1 MIQVEMAKFICKK
14 SVQVNPKSMNKK
26 IVFFSVLLMKC
37 CLIHAQVHKTVGEKI
52 LKQGMV
58 ITSDTKIKKGVYKL
72 DASHDLEHPV
82 ILIDGYRITV
92 DFNNVTLQGSNS
104 TTKPDVFFGVAIIIS
119 GKSSNITIK
128 NLKVKGYKVALLAKD
143 VTSLTVEN
151 CDFSYNYRQ
160 HLNSTREKEDLSD
173 WMSYH
178 HNESDEWLRYG
189 AAMYLRNCNMAIIR
203 NCKVTNGQN
212 ALMMTNCDDGLVMN
226 NDFSFN
232 SGIGI
237 GMYRCNYNEI
247 VYNKIDFNVRGYSH
261 GVYNRGQDSGGILVY
276 EQSSHNLFYK
286 NSVTHSGDGF
296 FLWAGQTTMDS
307 GEGGCN
313 DNLILANDF
322 SYAPTNGV
330 EATFSRNKILKNR
343 IFECDNGIWGG
354 YSYNTVIAGNQ
365 FRNNNVGIAI
375 EHGQDNDI
383 YNNLFFRDRV
393 AIKLWANPTQP
404 DWSYA
409 KVRDTKSKN
418 YNLVLNSFNENKTA
432 MDLIRTDSMEIF
444 GNYFSH
450 SDELIRADSTVT
462 NIDTTQDDVLVDK
475 FSRDTT
481 IQDTAFANHI
491 DPFKGRGMLNGRK
504 NILMTEWGPYDF
516 RSPIIWN
523 TNPTDTFDI
532 MSFDIKGPNGKWKV
546 KSYKGVDSI
555 SSKSGNVPA
564 TITAKKSK
572 AGTTDI
578 VIQLEYVGE
587 EIKTPFGESI
597 AKGKPYLFLFQRFF
611 QPIDWTVNWFT
622 LDTAT
627 HNPLKTGELFAPTV
641 KMRPVKTEKT
651 LKLDYAWWGG
661 IKTDEGQV
669 PQFITLAE
677 GTGNFQQGQYEI
689 GVTWDDAVRLYVDNK
704 LMIDE
709 WNPSKYTVDESPHKA
724 VTMDLG
730 EGTHNFRVEHIE
742 LGGFATLALKI
753 KKVK

>member
-1 MIQVEMAKFICKK
+1 
-14 SVQVNPKSMNKK
+14 MNKK

-37 CLIHAQVHKTVGEKI
+37 CLIQAQIRKPVGEKM
-52 LKQGMV
+52 LKRGMV
-58 ITSDTKIKKGVYKL
+58 ITEDTKIKKGVYKL
-72 DASHDLEHPV
+72 DAGRDFDHPV

-104 TTKPDVFFGVAIIIS
+104 RKKPDDFFGVAIIIS
-119 GKSSNITIK
+119 SKSSNITIK

-160 HLNSTREKEDLSD
+160 HLNSTQEKEDISD

-178 HNESDEWLRYG
+178 HNENDEWLRYG
-189 AAMYLRNCNMAIIR
+189 AAMYLRNCNIAIIR
-203 NCKVTNGQN
+203 NCKVTGGQN
-212 ALMMTNCDDGLVMN
+212 ALMMTDCNDGLVMN

-237 GMYRCNYNEI
+237 GMYRCNYNEV

-261 GVYNRGQDSGGILVY
+261 GIYNRGQDSSGILVF
-276 EQSSHNLFYK
+276 EQSSHNLVYK

-307 GEGGCN
+307 GGGGCN
-313 DNLILANDF
+313 DNLILGNDF

-330 EATFSRNKILKNR
+330 EVTFSRNKILKNR
-343 IFECDNGIWGG
+343 IFECDNAIWGG
-354 YSYNTVIAGNQ
+354 YSYNTTIAGNQ

-393 AIKLWANPTQP
+393 AIKLWAKTEQP
-404 DWSYA
+404 ADWPYVKA
-409 KVRDTKSKN
+409 RDTRSRN

-432 MDLIRTDSMEIF
+432 IDVVRTDSIKVF

-450 SDELIRADSTVT
+450 SDELIKADSTVT
-462 NIDTTQDDVLVDK
+462 NVDTTQDDALVDK
-475 FSRDTT
+475 FSADTS
-481 IQDTAFANHI
+481 ILDTAFANHI
-491 DPFKGRGMLNGRK
+491 DPFKGRGVLNGRK

-516 RSPIIWN
+516 RSPVIWN
-523 TNPTDTFDI
+523 TNPTDSDM
-532 MSFDIKGPNGKWKV
+532 MSFYIKGPNGKWKI

-564 TITAKKSK
+564 TITVKKLK
-572 AGTTDI
+572 AETTDI
-578 VIQLEYVGE
+578 EIQLEYVGE
-587 EIKTPFGESI
+587 EIKTPLGETI
-597 AKGKPYLFLFQRFF
+597 TKGKPYSFSFRKFF
-611 QPIDWTVNWFT
+611 QPIDWTVNWFSV
-622 LDTAT
+622 DTTAY
-627 HNPLKTGELFAPTV
+627 NPITTGELFAPNV
-641 KMRPVKTEKT
+641 KMRAARTEKT

-661 IKTDEGQV
+661 IKTDEGQML
-669 PQFITLAE
+669 QFITLAE
-677 GTGNFQQGQYEI
+677 GTGNFQQGEYEI

-704 LMIDE
+704 LLIDE
-709 WNPSKYTVDESPHKA
+709 WSPSKYTFDESPHK
-724 VTMDLG
+724 TIKLDLSAG
-730 EGTHNFRVEHIE
+730 MHHFRVEHIE

-753 KKVK
+753 KKVE

>member
-1 MIQVEMAKFICKK
+1 
-14 SVQVNPKSMNKK
+14 MNKK

-37 CLIHAQVHKTVGEKI
+37 CLIQAQIRKPVGEKM
-52 LKQGMV
+52 LKRGMV
-58 ITSDTKIKKGVYKL
+58 ITEDTKIKKGVYKL
-72 DASHDLEHPV
+72 DAGRDFDHPV

-104 TTKPDVFFGVAIIIS
+104 RKKPDDFFGVAIIIS
-119 GKSSNITIK
+119 SKSSNITIK

-160 HLNSTREKEDLSD
+160 HLNSTQEKEDISD

-178 HNESDEWLRYG
+178 HNENDEWLRYG
-189 AAMYLRNCNMAIIR
+189 AAMYLRNCNIAIIR
-203 NCKVTNGQN
+203 NCKVTGGQN
-212 ALMMTNCDDGLVMN
+212 ALMMTDCNDGLVMN

-237 GMYRCNYNEI
+237 GMYRCNYNEV

-261 GVYNRGQDSGGILVY
+261 GIYNRGQDSSGILVF
-276 EQSSHNLFYK
+276 EQSSHNLVYK

-307 GEGGCN
+307 GGGGCN
-313 DNLILANDF
+313 DNLILGNDF

-330 EATFSRNKILKNR
+330 EVTFSRNKILKNR
-343 IFECDNGIWGG
+343 IFECDNAIWGG
-354 YSYNTVIAGNQ
+354 YSYNTTIAGNQ

-393 AIKLWANPTQP
+393 AIKLWAKTEQP
-404 DWSYA
+404 ADWPYVKA
-409 KVRDTKSKN
+409 RDTRSRN

-432 MDLIRTDSMEIF
+432 IDVVRTDSIKVF

-450 SDELIRADSTVT
+450 SDELIKADSTVT
-462 NIDTTQDDVLVDK
+462 NVDTTQDDALVDK
-475 FSRDTT
+475 FSADTS
-481 IQDTAFANHI
+481 ILDTAFANHI
-491 DPFKGRGMLNGRK
+491 DPFKGRGVLNGRK

-516 RSPIIWN
+516 RSPVIWN
-523 TNPTDTFDI
+523 TNPTDTSDM
-532 MSFDIKGPNGKWKV
+532 MSFDIKGPNGKWKI

-564 TITAKKSK
+564 TITVKKLK
-572 AGTTDI
+572 AETTDI
-578 VIQLEYVGE
+578 EIQLEYVGE
-587 EIKTPFGESI
+587 EIKTPLGETI
-597 AKGKPYLFLFQRFF
+597 TKGKPYSFSFRKFF
-611 QPIDWTVNWFT
+611 QPIDWTVNWFSV
-622 LDTAT
+622 DTTAY
-627 HNPLKTGELFAPTV
+627 NPITTGELFAPNV
-641 KMRPVKTEKT
+641 KMRAARTEKT

-661 IKTDEGQV
+661 IKTDEGQML
-669 PQFITLAE
+669 QFITLAE
-677 GTGNFQQGQYEI
+677 GTGNFQQGEYEI

-704 LMIDE
+704 LLIDE
-709 WNPSKYTVDESPHKA
+709 WSPSKYTFDESPHK
-724 VTMDLG
+724 TIKLDLSAG
-730 EGTHNFRVEHIE
+730 MHHFRVEHIE

-753 KKVK
+753 KKVE